1 MIGGVNMSKLFC
13 EVYIKDIMPAIR
25 ALIAKDLVTRHGI
38 SQWSAAK
45 ALNITQASINYYL
58 TGQRG
63 FKMISRLSRSEEIIR
78 MIREASDSIIR
89 GDFDYLFFCR
99 ICTYIR
105 SNNEVL
111 KKIGLDKESYIHPKC
126 PTDIS

>member
-1 MIGGVNMSKLFC
+1 MDVDPLLGKLQSLS
-13 EVYIKDIMPAIR
+13 PPQ
-25 ALIAKDLVTRHGI
+25 DL
-38 SQWSAAK
+38 K
-45 ALNITQASINYYL
+45 CL
-58 TGQRG
+58 
-63 FKMISRLSRSEEIIR
+63 
-78 MIREASDSIIR
+78 SDSMIR